1 MTDEDRLLLNELKA
15 SVHRLFQEYEKLKA
29 ENELLMGNLALLTGK
44 ISGLEHEKDDLI
56 RENEK
61 IRLANRILA
70 GDDKDGE
77 AKKRI
82 NKLVREID
90 KCIAL
95 LNGNER

>member
-15 SVHRLFQEYEKLKA
+15 GVQRLFNEYEKLKSD
-29 ENELLMGNLALLTGK
+29 NEVLMRNITLLSGK
-44 ISGLEHEKDDLI
+44 ISGLEHEKNELN
-56 RENEK
+56 RQYENMK
-61 IRLANRILA
+61 IANRILS
-70 GDDKDGE
+70 GEDVDGE

-95 LNGNER
+95 LNSNER

>member
-15 SVHRLFQEYEKLKA
+15 SVQRLFQEYEKLKA
-29 ENELLMGNLALLTGK
+29 ENELLMGNVALLTGK
-44 ISGLEHEKDDLI
+44 ISGLEHENDGLM

-61 IRLANRILA
+61 IRIANRILT

-95 LNGNER
+95 LNSNER

>member
-15 SVHRLFQEYEKLKA
+15 SVQRLFQEYEKLKA
-29 ENELLMGNLALLTGK
+29 ENELLMGNMALLTGK
-44 ISGLEHEKDDLI
+44 ISRIEHEKDGLM

-61 IRLANRILA
+61 IRIANRILT

-95 LNGNER
+95 LNSNER